1 MTECLLRL
9 VVRTSG
15 FHPDNGGSIP
25 PGDVSG
31 TVYRFRFFYIQ
42 HMTDITSRCS
52 RDVCGQLRQE
62 IAEAGGAEVF
72 FGGMVDD
79 RGMVVSVYPAA
90 RGHESAVPLQTEAL
104 YEADVLIHNH
114 PSGHLMPSQADLAV
128 AAAAAERAQGFYII
142 DNAAEQVYAVVEPVM
157 PKPCAPLDGAGA
169 AAYISAGGALAA
181 QSAGFEERP
190 SQIAL
195 LEHICRVFNEDSI
208 GVFEAGTGV
217 GKSYAYLIPAVL
229 WALNNKER
237 IVISTGTINLQ
248 QQLAEKDIPAAVR
261 ILGREAAYVLVK
273 GRNNYVCLR
282 RFHDAEAEP
291 DLFSG
296 DAEEL
301 SRIGEW
307 LQETGTGSRSD
318 LAFNPSESLWGRIC
332 SESDAC
338 MGMRCPYHDTCFVMR
353 VRKEASSAN
362 ILIVNHHLLF
372 ADIESRM
379 NGIGYEDTAV
389 LPPYRHIIFDEAHG
403 IEHAATSFFS
413 DRLSRF
419 RLVQQ
424 LNNLHRVKRG
434 SISGLLLKISG
445 LTDRQDALEDAIAQA
460 AVVRERI
467 VSLETAALEPL
478 RDRHTLR
485 LSVATESL
493 FSHVLLRCTALKA
506 ALTDLCGYIHDA
518 IDGVAEE
525 QKSEQSVWEVKTVLR
540 RLETCSSFCASFAA
554 WDEHA
559 ETVCWL
565 EKRLLPHQAGVQPGR
580 QACRQPVQNGG
591 TSAYYPVFVQ
601 TPLDIA
607 QKMNSGVFE
616 PMRSVVCTSATI
628 RTGDSFDYWMRR
640 TGISLCE
647 PERICTGSFDSP
659 FSYEKNMFFA
669 VPSDVPDVSGAAF
682 RTYAASGIADLIR
695 AAGGRTLALF
705 TSYDMMRSIC
715 RQVRQ
720 ELRSAGFAI
729 LMQGDDDRSRLLQA
743 FRSDETSVL
752 FATDSFWEGIDVP
765 GASLSQ
771 VIIAKLPFS
780 VPDDPVFEARCEAI
794 ERRGGN
800 PFLELS
806 VPEAVIKFRQGV
818 GRLIRRGDDRGAV
831 VVLDK
836 RLINRPYGRLFANSV
851 PQKQIYCAPLAQIKA
866 SVERFLSL

>member
-72 FGGMVDD
+72 FGGMIDD

-104 YEADVLIHNH
+104 YEA
-114 PSGHLMPSQADLAV
+114 
-128 AAAAAERAQGFYII
+128 
-142 DNAAEQVYAVVEPVM
+142 YAVVEPVM

-208 GVFEAGTGV
+208 GIFEAGTGV

-460 AVVRERI
+460 AVVRERL

-485 LSVATESL
+485 LSVSIHLTLHS
-493 FSHVLLRCTALKA
+493 A
-506 ALTDLCGYIHDA
+506 A
-518 IDGVAEE
+518 
-525 QKSEQSVWEVKTVLR
+525 
-540 RLETCSSFCASFAA
+540 
-554 WDEHA
+554 
-559 ETVCWL
+559 
-565 EKRLLPHQAGVQPGR
+565 P
-580 QACRQPVQNGG
+580 
-591 TSAYYPVFVQ
+591 
-601 TPLDIA
+601 
-607 QKMNSGVFE
+607 
-616 PMRSVVCTSATI
+616 
-628 RTGDSFDYWMRR
+628 
-640 TGISLCE
+640 
-647 PERICTGSFDSP
+647 
-659 FSYEKNMFFA
+659 
-669 VPSDVPDVSGAAF
+669 
-682 RTYAASGIADLIR
+682 
-695 AAGGRTLALF
+695 
-705 TSYDMMRSIC
+705 
-715 RQVRQ
+715 
-720 ELRSAGFAI
+720 
-729 LMQGDDDRSRLLQA
+729 
-743 FRSDETSVL
+743 
-752 FATDSFWEGIDVP
+752 
-765 GASLSQ
+765 
-771 VIIAKLPFS
+771 
-780 VPDDPVFEARCEAI
+780 
-794 ERRGGN
+794 
-800 PFLELS
+800 
-806 VPEAVIKFRQGV
+806 
-818 GRLIRRGDDRGAV
+818 
-831 VVLDK
+831 
-836 RLINRPYGRLFANSV
+836 
-851 PQKQIYCAPLAQIKA
+851 
-866 SVERFLSL
+866 